1 MAWIFVDKEEGGSK
15 EQMRSNMRSM
25 MRGGYRSYG
34 GSSAMMRG
42 DYNEGYRMGY
52 RHGWE
57 DKEASSSRQ
66 PWTLYVIKKELGIA
80 LSFPRFLNL

>member
-42 DYNEGYRMGY
+42 DYSEGYRMGY
-52 RHGWE
+52 KHGWE
-57 DKEASSSRQ
+57 DKEDDWMDEDEHYRRRRDSR
-66 PWTLYVIKKELGIA
+66 G
-80 LSFPRFLNL
+80 RFI